1 MALLLCAA
9 IDGTAQINLTFEG
22 GELPPDTMTYG
33 DAWIADDGTGANSCL
48 HLTDPITASHGQF
61 LIQNVGNGKNVRA
74 IDIRWRSLIGGG
86 SSGGADGYSLNWA
99 TDLPETPE
107 YAFPGEDGV
116 GSGLTVTV
124 DTWDNGFEEAPGIE
138 LRWKSN
144 LVAFAPIPKDD
155 PGGGLP
161 YLRRNQFVDAQ
172 LTVDAKGLATFTYD
186 GIEITAVLNGWKGL
200 TRANMLL
207 GARTGGASD
216 RHWIDDFRVTTG
228 IFTTGVFN
236 GLFHEN
242 DAVRHDRSGFV
253 SIKLTPKGT
262 FSGYLILGG
271 ARHPLTGKF
280 DLETLKANVRVARPQ
295 ATALNVELELKNQ
308 DSIAGTVNDGNWVA
322 DLQADRQVWHKRFR
336 PATPYAGQYSFIV
349 DRGAGA
355 LPGGYGFGTVG
366 VDAAGAVKFAGALGD
381 GAKATQK
388 VTVSRNGLW
397 PFYLSLYKGQG
408 SMLGW
413 IQLDNESA
421 RFGGTTWTKKSG
433 VPGPLYPA
441 GFSFQP
447 QILVDPYIPPE
458 LGAKILN
465 FSSGRASFE
474 GGNLGTGFASLF
486 VVSPQNQI
494 GNSDATRLTLRFV
507 GKAGLVSGTV
517 LVPGTNTK
525 LKYSGVILQS
535 ENLAAG
541 HFIGPTESGSVIVG
555 EK

>member
-186 GIEITAVLNGWKGL
+186 GIEITAVLEWLEGID
-200 TRANMLL
+200 
-207 GARTGGASD
+207 ARKHASRRTHRRRLRPPLD
-216 RHWIDDFRVTTG
+216 R
-228 IFTTGVFN
+228 
-236 GLFHEN
+236 
-242 DAVRHDRSGFV
+242 
-253 SIKLTPKGT
+253 
-262 FSGYLILGG
+262 
-271 ARHPLTGKF
+271 
-280 DLETLKANVRVARPQ
+280 
-295 ATALNVELELKNQ
+295 
-308 DSIAGTVNDGNWVA
+308 
-322 DLQADRQVWHKRFR
+322 
-336 PATPYAGQYSFIV
+336 
-349 DRGAGA
+349 
-355 LPGGYGFGTVG
+355 
-366 VDAAGAVKFAGALGD
+366 
-381 GAKATQK
+381 
-388 VTVSRNGLW
+388 
-397 PFYLSLYKGQG
+397 
-408 SMLGW
+408 
-413 IQLDNESA
+413 
-421 RFGGTTWTKKSG
+421 
-433 VPGPLYPA
+433 
-441 GFSFQP
+441 
-447 QILVDPYIPPE
+447 
-458 LGAKILN
+458 
-465 FSSGRASFE
+465 
-474 GGNLGTGFASLF
+474 
-486 VVSPQNQI
+486 
-494 GNSDATRLTLRFV
+494 
-507 GKAGLVSGTV
+507 
-517 LVPGTNTK
+517 
-525 LKYSGVILQS
+525 
-535 ENLAAG
+535 
-541 HFIGPTESGSVIVG
+541 
-555 EK
+555 